1 MSMYFVVCFCIFI
14 MFHADNCTC
23 NGMVVNGSLFT
34 VELCKD
40 RPSHPAPVPVTSD
53 QWHETTSAATHSC
66 GTVMQGDS

>member
-1 MSMYFVVCFCIFI
+1 MYFVVCFCIFI

-40 RPSHPAPVPVTSD
+40 RPSHPAPVPVT
-53 QWHETTSAATHSC
+53 TLRIVVAL
-66 GTVMQGDS
+66 